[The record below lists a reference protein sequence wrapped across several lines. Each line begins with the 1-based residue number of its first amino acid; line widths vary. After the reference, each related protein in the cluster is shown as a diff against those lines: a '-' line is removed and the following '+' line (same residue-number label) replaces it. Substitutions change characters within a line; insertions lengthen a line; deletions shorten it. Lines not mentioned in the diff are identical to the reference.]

1 MTENLFFDMRI
12 RNSIKINW
20 LSVAASMLL
29 VTVIGS
35 VVLVFEFYTDDVYFK
50 TRNFNYFLVFTLWF
64 LFVLNYFV
72 LEFLFNY
79 YSKNQ
84 IRRIT
89 NILPEDIIHDYDSD
103 LSFKELGE
111 KMHEMNQKNAEIDM
125 MKEMENYRKEYIG
138 NISHE
143 LKTPLFSM
151 QGYIE
156 TLRDGGVEDLSIRD
170 KYLQRIDSS
179 VERLLNIVKDLDMI
193 NRYESGQI
201 DLKYSIFDINLLVQE
216 IFDLL
221 EMEGEKHAMTM
232 QLQTTQPQLFVS
244 ADKQR
249 ISQVLINLIS
259 NSIKY
264 ANREEAQII
273 VSTREGTKSIHI
285 SVEDNGMGIKPENL
299 PRIFERFFR
308 VESSRSRKEGGSG
321 LGLAIVKH
329 ILEAH
334 QQTIAVE
341 STYLSGTK
349 FKFKLTKSIPSIKK
363 INGISNGNSIPGKAQ
378 NL

>member
-1 MTENLFFDMRI
+1 MRL
-12 RNSIKINW
+12 RNQIKINW
-20 LSVAASMLL
+20 LSAAASLLL
-29 VTVIGS
+29 VAVIGG
-35 VVLVFEFYTDDVYFK
+35 VVLLFEFYTDDVYFK
-50 TRNFNYFLVFTLWF
+50 TKDFNYFLVFTLCF
-64 LFVLNYFV
+64 LFLLNYFV
-72 LEFLFNY
+72 LEFLFNF
-79 YSKNQ
+79 YSRNQ

-89 NILPEDIIHDYDSD
+89 NILPEDIIPDYDTD
-103 LSFKELGE
+103 FGFKELGE
-111 KMHEMNQKNAEIDM
+111 KVHEMNQRTAEIDM

-138 NISHE
+138 NVSHE
-143 LKTPLFSM
+143 LKTPLFSI

-156 TLRDGGVEDLSIRD
+156 TLREGGVEDLSIRD

-201 DLKYSIFDINLLVQE
+201 DLKYSIFDINQLIQE

-221 EMEGEKHAMTM
+221 EMEAEKHLMTM
-232 QLQTTQPQLFVS
+232 QLQTTQSQLFVF

-334 QQTIAVE
+334 KQTITVE
-341 STYLSGTK
+341 SAYLSGTK
-349 FKFKLTKSIPSIKK
+349 FKFKLGKPAVSGKK
-363 INGISNGNSIPGKAQ
+363 TFGN
-378 NL
+378 

>member
-1 MTENLFFDMRI
+1 MRI

-20 LSVAASMLL
+20 LSATASLLL
-29 VTVIGS
+29 VAVIGG
-35 VVLVFEFYTDDVYFK
+35 VVLLFEFYTDDMYFK
-50 TRNFNYFLVFTLWF
+50 TRDFNLFLIFTMGF

-72 LEFLFNY
+72 LEFLFSF
-79 YSKNQ
+79 YSRNQ

-89 NILPEDIIHDYDSD
+89 NILPEDIIHDYDTD
-103 LSFKELGE
+103 LGFKELGE
-111 KMHEMNQKNAEIDM
+111 KMHEMNQRNAEIDM

-138 NISHE
+138 NVSHE
-143 LKTPLFSM
+143 LKTPLFSI

-156 TLRDGGVEDLSIRD
+156 TLRDGGVDDLTIRD

-201 DLKYSIFDINLLVQE
+201 DLKYSAFDINLLIQE

-221 EMEGEKHAMTM
+221 EMEAEKHLMTM
-232 QLQTTQPQLFVS
+232 QLQTTQSQLFVF

-334 QQTIAVE
+334 KQTISVE
-341 STYLSGTK
+341 SAYLSGTK
-349 FKFKLTKSIPSIKK
+349 FKFKL
-363 INGISNGNSIPGKAQ
+363 GKPMMSGRKNKLTATT
-378 NL
+378 